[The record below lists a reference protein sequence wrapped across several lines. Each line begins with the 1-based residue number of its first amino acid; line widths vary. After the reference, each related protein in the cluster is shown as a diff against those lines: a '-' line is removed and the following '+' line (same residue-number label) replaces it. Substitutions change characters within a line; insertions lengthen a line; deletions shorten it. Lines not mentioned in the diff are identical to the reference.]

1 MNKSISIVALGLVA
15 ALAATS
21 ATAQMVGIYTR
32 NSDDGP
38 QNIVVQVIDG
48 KLFCTRESDGFE
60 MCHGLELSDDARW
73 RGRTMKH
80 PDMPGFMT
88 FNGTASFSETQMNL
102 RGCAVGMCDAE
113 TWDKQ

>member
-1 MNKSISIVALGLVA
+1 MKKTSSILALGLA
-15 ALAATS
+15 GALAVTS
-21 ATAQMVGIYTR
+21 ASAQMVGNYTR
-32 NSDDGP
+32 HADDGP
-38 QNIVVQVIDG
+38 QTIVVQVIDG
-48 KLFCTRESDGFE
+48 KLYCTRESDGFE

-102 RGCAVGMCDAE
+102 RGCAMGMCDAE

>member
-1 MNKSISIVALGLVA
+1 MKNIVKFVA
-15 ALAATS
+15 VTLAATLTAGAVS
-21 ATAQMVGIYTR
+21 AQMVGNYTR

-38 QNIVVQVIDG
+38 QTIVVQIIDG

-60 MCHGLELSDDARW
+60 MCHGLVLSDDARW

-80 PDMPGFMT
+80 PDMPRFMT
-88 FNGTASFSETQMNL
+88 FNGTASFSDTQLNL
-102 RGCAVGMCDAE
+102 RGCAMGICDAE

>member
-1 MNKSISIVALGLVA
+1 MMAILRYTSTGFFA
-15 ALAATS
+15 ALLVTS
-21 ATAQMVGIYTR
+21 ASAQMVGNYMR
-32 NSDDGP
+32 HSDDGP
-38 QNIVVQVIDG
+38 QTVEVQIIDG
-48 KLFCTRESDGFE
+48 KLYCTREMDGFE

-102 RGCAVGMCDAE
+102 RGCAMGICDAE
-113 TWDKQ
+113 IWDKL

>member
-1 MNKSISIVALGLVA
+1 MKKTFGFITFGLAVV
-15 ALAATS
+15 LAATTVS
-21 ATAQMVGIYTR
+21 AQMVGSYTR
-32 NSDDGP
+32 HAEEGP
-38 QNIVVQVIDG
+38 QTIVVQVIDG
-48 KLFCTRESDGFE
+48 KLFCARESDGFE
-60 MCHGLELSDDARW
+60 MCHGLELSDDNRW

-102 RGCAVGMCDAE
+102 RGCAMGICDAE

>member
-1 MNKSISIVALGLVA
+1 MKYMKHITSG
-15 ALAATS
+15 ALAAIMIAGS
-21 ATAQMVGIYTR
+21 ANAQMVGNYTR

-38 QNIVVQVIDG
+38 QTIVVQIIDD

-60 MCHGLELSDDARW
+60 MCHGLVLSDDARW

-80 PDMPGFMT
+80 PDMPRFMT

-102 RGCAVGMCDAE
+102 RGCAMGICDAE